1 MNERLAILSAA
12 AALVFGNTP
21 APAAAAQSTEAPAR
35 EASEAGR
42 VAAVTLYPDRA
53 AVRRTVRARL
63 ARGSWTLRVPG
74 LPASADPGSLQAKVV
89 SPPAGADAPRLEG
102 VEYAALPRQ
111 DYATT
116 PEGRALVE
124 AVRDLRRRLERSG
137 RERALLAGHDRL
149 VDQVGIRPAPAG
161 PDGVTQPIDLQAAA
175 RQVEAVAA
183 EKRRIAEASRAL
195 TDEHDRLERELAAA
209 TRRLESQ
216 GGADP
221 FDRAA
226 VVSLAVPVDAEVELE
241 VGYLVSGAGWE
252 PAYAVR
258 ADGAPGNAE
267 LEYDALVTQGTGE
280 DWTSVRLALST
291 AQPSAA
297 SAPPAIEPWF
307 VDIEQP
313 AAPEAMD
320 GRADGAPEPMMAFA
334 VAAEAAPAPEPSARA
349 RLEELSAAARVQDGG
364 IAVTFELPR
373 TVTLP
378 SDAERR
384 QRTRIAAL
392 APAARFT
399 YVAAPLL
406 SEHAFLRGDLV
417 NEGAFQLLPGTV
429 QVFMGGEFIG
439 ESAMPSVAP
448 GGECRL
454 FFGPDRRLRVRR
466 EVLSRVTGSSGLF
479 GGSTTTT
486 WKDRILVDNGTG
498 RDVRVE
504 VYDRRP
510 VSRHE
515 KVECALR
522 DPRPALSADPAYVEQ
537 RMPQGILRWDVSVP
551 ASARGPQALTL
562 AWTVE
567 VSHPTDLRITPV
579 PD

>member
-1 MNERLAILSAA
+1 MNDRIAILALAA
-12 AALVFGNTP
+12 AALLGPTP
-21 APAAAAQSTEAPAR
+21 GPTAAAQPADAPER

-42 VAAVTLYPDRA
+42 VAEVTLYPDRA
-53 AVRRTVRARL
+53 AVRRTVRATL
-63 ARGSWTLRVPG
+63 TRGSWTLRVPG
-74 LPASADPGSLQAKVV
+74 LPASADPASLQAKVV
-89 SPPAGADAPRLEG
+89 AHAAGADAPRLEG
-102 VEYAALPRQ
+102 VEYAMLPRR
-111 DYATT
+111 DHATT
-116 PEGRALVE
+116 PEGRALLE
-124 AVRDLRRRLERSG
+124 TVRELRRRVERSD
-137 RERALLAGHDRL
+137 RERALLAEHDRL

-195 TDEHDRLERELAAA
+195 ADERDRLDRELAAA
-209 TRRLESQ
+209 TSRLESQ
-216 GGADP
+216 GGSDP
-221 FDRAA
+221 FERAA
-226 VVSLAVPVDAEVELE
+226 VVALTVPADGEVELE
-241 VGYLVSGAGWE
+241 VGYLVSGAGWA

-267 LEYDALVTQGTGE
+267 LEYDALVTQATGE
-280 DWTSVRLALST
+280 DWNGVRLALST
-291 AQPSAA
+291 AQPTAA

-307 VDIEQP
+307 VDIERP
-313 AAPEAMD
+313 AAPEATD
-320 GRADGAPEPMMAFA
+320 AGAVGAPEPAMAFA
-334 VAAEAAPAPEPSARA
+334 VAAEAAPAPASSARA
-349 RLEELSAAARVQDGG
+349 KLEELAAAARVQDAG
-364 IAVTFELPR
+364 IAVTFGLPR
-373 TVTLP
+373 PVTLP
-378 SDAERR
+378 SDAARR

-392 APAARFT
+392 APSARFA

-406 SEHAFLRGDLV
+406 SESAFLRGDLV

-429 QVFMGGEFIG
+429 QVFMGGEFVG

-448 GGECRL
+448 GGEFRL

-537 RMPQGILRWDVSVP
+537 RMPQGILRWDVTVP
-551 ASARGPQALTL
+551 AAARGPQAFPLS
-562 AWTVE
+562 WTVE